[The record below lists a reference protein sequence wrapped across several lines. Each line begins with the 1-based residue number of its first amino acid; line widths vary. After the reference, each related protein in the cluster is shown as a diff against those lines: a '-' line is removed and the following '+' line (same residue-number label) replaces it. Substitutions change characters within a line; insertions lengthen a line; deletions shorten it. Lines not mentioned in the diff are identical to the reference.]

1 MFAARMFVVYGG
13 VRLVCL
19 CASSVTVVECGEAWI
34 SASRESGGPSC
45 GPAIAVEFSANHRD
59 EGRVPRFGGSRL
71 AVCCIHDR
79 LPDAGGRMNGKSRRG
94 FASMDPARQRE
105 IASRGGRA
113 AHKKGTAHQWS
124 ADEAREAGRKGGVA
138 VSRDRSHM
146 AAIGRGGGESR
157 GEAVRR
163 ARAAQGAEREVPVEV
178 QKDTGRPSG
187 TPRPLRSVEQ
197 TDRVSGGDQRPE
209 AG

>member
-1 MFAARMFVVYGG
+1 
-13 VRLVCL
+13 
-19 CASSVTVVECGEAWI
+19 
-34 SASRESGGPSC
+34 
-45 GPAIAVEFSANHRD
+45 
-59 EGRVPRFGGSRL
+59 
-71 AVCCIHDR
+71 
-79 LPDAGGRMNGKSRRG
+79 
-94 FASMDPARQRE
+94 MDPARQRE

-124 ADEAREAGRKGGVA
+124 AEEAREAGRKGGVA

-163 ARAAQGAEREVPVEV
+163 ARAAEGAEREVPVQV
-178 QKDTGRPSG
+178 QKDTGGLSR

-197 TDRVSGGDQRPE
+197 TDRAAGGDHRPE